1 MTFSLPSLV
10 TPPVLPALSAAPS
23 PPTRTRVCPWVSA
36 LAYRL
41 VPRFVLPFQFAKIH
55 ITGQE
60 NLPRRGAVLL
70 TPTHRSRWDSVIV
83 PYATGR
89 WVTGRDLYFMVSSN
103 EMEGF
108 QGWWVKRLGGFP
120 VNTQKP
126 GRSSIQRGVEL
137 LRRQLMMVVFPEGD
151 IFRDGAVHPLK
162 AGPAHMALQAAK
174 AENMTVSLVPIALH
188 YSDPEVKRGCEVTVK
203 IGKPLQAQAYD
214 RTALKSATQAL
225 TADLAAALEQLNQDL
240 QPPQSAQ

>member
-1 MTFSLPSLV
+1 MTFSLPSLI
-10 TPPVLPALSAAPS
+10 TSTAPLSPAATATSK
-23 PPTRTRVCPWVSA
+23 TQVCPWVSA

-41 VPRFVLPFQFAKIH
+41 VPRFILPFQFAKVQ

-70 TPTHRSRWDSVIV
+70 TPTHRSRWDALIV

-89 WVTGRDLYFMVSSN
+89 WVTGRDLFFMVSAN

-120 VNTQKP
+120 VNTKKP

-162 AGPAHMALQAAK
+162 AGPAHMALQAAQ
-174 AENMTVSLVPIALH
+174 AEKMDVNLVPIVIH
-188 YSDPEVKRGCEVTVK
+188 YSDPEVKRGCTVTVK
-203 IGKPLQAQAYD
+203 IGKPLNTQDYD
-214 RTALKSATQAL
+214 RTRTKQATQAL
-225 TADLAAALEQLNQDL
+225 TADLEAALAGLNELGGNPIDRE
-240 QPPQSAQ
+240 S